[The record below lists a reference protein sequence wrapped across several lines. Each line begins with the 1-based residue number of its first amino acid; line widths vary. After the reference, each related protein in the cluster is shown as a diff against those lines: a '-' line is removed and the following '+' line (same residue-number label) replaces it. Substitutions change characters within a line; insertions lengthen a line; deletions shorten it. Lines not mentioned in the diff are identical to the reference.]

1 MQNITVRSMTQNI
14 CEGASSG
21 EVMGPNSGPR
31 QPDACELKASG
42 HEVGWLERRGGGD
55 TGTVGEQRVE
65 QTI

>member
-1 MQNITVRSMTQNI
+1 
-14 CEGASSG
+14 
-21 EVMGPNSGPR
+21 MGPNSGPR